1 VSFRSGHGPPLNIE
15 SCVFAGGLIQESM
28 KLGEIIKILGQTAR
42 ITTAMSESEVTGYSI
57 DSRTIREGEVFFAIR
72 GEFYDGHRFVG
83 DALNAGAIAA
93 IVSREFVESNA
104 SAEVDESKQALIPVS
119 DTLVALQTLASAVV
133 RDWRGR
139 EVAVTGSMGK
149 TTTKEMTAGALAKA
163 GRVIKTEGN
172 LNNDYGLPLSVLR
185 MESGG
190 ARARDF
196 DYAVFEMGM
205 NHAGEIRRL
214 AEIAPPDVGIVTIVA
229 PVHLEFFSSVEEIA
243 RAKAEMVTGIKKG
256 GAAVLNADDKLVT
269 RMREMRADISYLM
282 FGIERPADVMAR
294 QVKADGFKGTTFQ
307 LVTPRGEIEAH
318 LPLAGRHNLYNAL
331 AAAAVADFCEVPIEQ
346 IAEALGEV
354 SSGKMRGEVLR
365 FQEGITLVD
374 DSYNSNPRA
383 LVEMVTTICASL
395 ECKRRIVV
403 AGEMLELGA
412 SAPELHKEAGR
423 VIAKLGID
431 KLIGVRG
438 FAKEIVEGAREA
450 GMDLLAAVYYDTPD
464 EAAEALACE
473 ARAGDLIL
481 VKGSRGVKTE
491 IVVERM
497 KQKWRRGAGG

>member
-1 VSFRSGHGPPLNIE
+1 
-15 SCVFAGGLIQESM
+15 M
-28 KLGEIIKILGQTAR
+28 KLGEVVKILGQAEL
-42 ITTAMSESEVTGYSI
+42 ITSEIMEREVVGYSI
-57 DSRTIREGEVFFAIR
+57 DSRTIREGEVFFAVR
-72 GEFYDGHRFVG
+72 GEFHDGHRFVG
-83 DALNAGAIAA
+83 DALKAGALAA
-93 IVSREFVESNA
+93 VVSREFMGSNA
-104 SAEVDESKQALIPVS
+104 SGEMGEGWQALVPVS
-119 DTLVALQTLASAVV
+119 DTLVALQALASAVI
-133 RDWRGR
+133 RNWRGR

-149 TTTKEMTAGALAKA
+149 TTTKEMVAGALAKA

-172 LNNDYGLPLSVLR
+172 LNNDYGLPLSVLK
-185 MESGG
+185 MESDG
-190 ARARDF
+190 ARAGDF

-214 AEIAPPDVGIVTIVA
+214 AEIAPPDVGVVTVVA

-243 RAKAEMVTGIKKG
+243 LAKSELVTGVKEG
-256 GAAVLNADDKLVT
+256 GAAVLNADDNLVT
-269 RMREMRADISYLM
+269 RMREMRDDISYLM
-282 FGIERPADVMAR
+282 FGIERPADVTAR
-294 QVKADGFKGTTFQ
+294 LVKADGFKGTRFQ
-307 LVTPRGEIEAH
+307 LVTTRGEVEAH

-331 AAAAVADFCEVPIEQ
+331 AAAAVADFYEVPVEQ
-346 IAEALGEV
+346 IAAALGEA

-383 LVEMVTTICASL
+383 LVEMATTICASG

-423 VIAKLGID
+423 LLARLGVD

-438 FAKEIVEGAREA
+438 FAKEIVAGAREA
-450 GMDLLAAVYYDTPD
+450 GMDLLSAVYYDTPD
-464 EAAEALACE
+464 EAAEALARE

-491 IVVERM
+491 IVVQRM